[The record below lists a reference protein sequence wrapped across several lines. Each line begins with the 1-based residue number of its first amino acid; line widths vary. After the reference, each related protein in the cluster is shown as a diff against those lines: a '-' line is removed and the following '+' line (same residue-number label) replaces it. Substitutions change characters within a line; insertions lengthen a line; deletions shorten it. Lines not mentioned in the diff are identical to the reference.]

1 MAEIGIRRTV
11 AKRFDDV
18 LARVPEVLQAEGF
31 GILTRIDVKQ
41 ALKEKIGVDF
51 RKYQILGAC
60 NPKLA
65 HQALTHDPG
74 IGSMLPC
81 SVAVWEEDAGRTTVT
96 AVDPMQTVASADPAL
111 RPLAE
116 QVRERLARAIAA
128 L

>member
-81 SVAVWEEDAGRTTVT
+81 SVAVWEEDSGGTTVT

-116 QVRERLARAIAA
+116 QVRERLARAVAA